1 QLGYGASLAPS
12 AVVVM
17 SICAQSL
24 YYMHVVLMFGCL
36 LALLGRADA
45 WLRRRV
51 LWLTLS
57 VVVVVCTIVTVATM
71 DSSVAVRLA
80 FRVGVRCA
88 AAAFGYLICG
98 VVLLRHGRRIAR
110 FGAQFA
116 GYALLLHV
124 VHLSVHA
131 AVLLLGGLYE
141 WASYLEGLEILSVC
155 AIG

>member
-1 QLGYGASLAPS
+1 LDHFIANSLFVAVAAMLLVLVGWKSYRRYHPRFLTLWVSCWSTYLVARLITMVQLGYGASLAPS

-71 DSSVAVRLA
+71 DSSVAV
-80 FRVGVRCA
+80 
-88 AAAFGYLICG
+88 
-98 VVLLRHGRRIAR
+98 
-110 FGAQFA
+110 
-116 GYALLLHV
+116 
-124 VHLSVHA
+124 
-131 AVLLLGGLYE
+131 
-141 WASYLEGLEILSVC
+141 
-155 AIG
+155 